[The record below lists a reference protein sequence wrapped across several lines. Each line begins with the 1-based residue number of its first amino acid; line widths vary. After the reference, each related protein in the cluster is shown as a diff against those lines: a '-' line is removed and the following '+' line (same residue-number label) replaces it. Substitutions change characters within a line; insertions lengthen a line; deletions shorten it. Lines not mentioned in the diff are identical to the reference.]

1 VTAAPHH
8 GGVTPQS
15 TERTGVLVLRI
26 WTEDGQAGVV
36 RARISSTTGL
46 DSTPPSTAVAGSL
59 DDIRALVAAFL
70 EAFVG
75 TTSP

>member
-8 GGVTPQS
+8 GGVAPQS

-26 WTEDGQAGVV
+26 WIEDGDGVV
-36 RARISSTTGL
+36 KARITSTTGL

-70 EAFVG
+70 EAFAG